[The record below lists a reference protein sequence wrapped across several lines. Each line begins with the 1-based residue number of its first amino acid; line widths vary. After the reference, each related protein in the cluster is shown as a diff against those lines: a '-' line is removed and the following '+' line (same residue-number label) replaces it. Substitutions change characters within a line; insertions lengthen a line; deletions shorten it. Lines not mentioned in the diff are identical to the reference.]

1 MAFYWYGSPTGTSLA
16 GVLATMAS
24 KLTGPSLKLTL
35 DESKF
40 LMEALPIYKDPS
52 FDASRPIRVV
62 FQNQPAVDTGGPK
75 RKFFTQLFHEIVTSD
90 GTAIPVMFEGE
101 EGRFLPAYSASVVY
115 SGIMKAVGK
124 MIAHSIVQCGVGFP
138 YLSPV
143 CYWYLITGDVLK
155 AISYGNTSDVRDVQY
170 ADLIQQ
176 VSL

>member
-1 MAFYWYGSPTGTSLA
+1 
-16 GVLATMAS
+16 
-24 KLTGPSLKLTL
+24 
-35 DESKF
+35 
-40 LMEALPIYKDPS
+40 
-52 FDASRPIRVV
+52 
-62 FQNQPAVDTGGPK
+62 
-75 RKFFTQLFHEIVTSD
+75 
-90 GTAIPVMFEGE
+90 MFEGE
-101 EGRFLPAYSASVVY
+101 EGRLLPAYSASVVY